1 MHFKPVHGSRYELK
15 ETSEELAQK
24 FRSKANVAKGF
35 TEAWLDFAAC

>member
-1 MHFKPVHGSRYELK
+1 LK

-24 FRSKANVAKGF
+24 FRSKKANVAKGF